1 MPHIV
6 VQNEAHWHALR
17 SVNIGSSDQPAL
29 WGVSPYKTLFQLW
42 HEKRGTFP
50 PEDLSGN
57 SRVMAGQFFE
67 EGIARAVAAI
77 HGLNIRK
84 ALHYVTH
91 PTVAGMGASLD
102 YEAFLDEAWVPFE
115 IKNVDWMIW
124 RDEWLHDGDEHEPPE
139 HIDIQ
144 VQHQISCTEAPFA
157 VVAVCVGGNEFHLV
171 RRPRHNGVCAA
182 IKAKVVNFWA
192 SQEAGSEPA
201 ADYTRDLSA
210 LGGVRLIND
219 GKTMDLRD
227 DKRLAYLVAEY
238 AAGKREEN
246 EGSLRAEVA
255 KAEMMDQ
262 YSEHETIIATGGKVT
277 IKLTEPTKETTR
289 TFKAQPARR
298 QIRVYPKDSK

>member
-1 MPHIV
+1 MPNITV
-6 VQNEAHWHALR
+6 RDETHWHELR
-17 SVNIGSSDQPAL
+17 AVNIGSSDQPAL

-42 HEKRGTFP
+42 HEKKGDLPR
-50 PEDLSGN
+50 EDLSGN
-57 SRVMAGQFFE
+57 RRIMAGQFFE

-77 HGLNIRK
+77 HGLAIRK
-84 ALHYVTH
+84 VRRYITH

-102 YEAFLDEAWVPFE
+102 YEASTPDGWVPME
-115 IKNVDWMIW
+115 VKNVDFLVW
-124 RDEWLHDGDEHEPPE
+124 RDEWLHDGDDHEPPE

-144 VQHQISCTEAPFA
+144 VQHQITCTEAAFA
-157 VVAVCVGGNEFHLV
+157 FIAVCVGGNDFYLL

-182 IKAKVVNFWA
+182 IKAKVQAFWA
-192 SQEAGSEPA
+192 SIEVGAEPKP
-201 ADYTRDLSA
+201 DYSRDLGT
-210 LGGVRLIND
+210 LGQTRMTND

-246 EGSLRAEVA
+246 EGALRAEAA

-262 YSEHETIIATGGKVT
+262 YSEHETIIASGGKVT
-277 IKLTEPTKETTR
+277 IKLTEPTEETTR